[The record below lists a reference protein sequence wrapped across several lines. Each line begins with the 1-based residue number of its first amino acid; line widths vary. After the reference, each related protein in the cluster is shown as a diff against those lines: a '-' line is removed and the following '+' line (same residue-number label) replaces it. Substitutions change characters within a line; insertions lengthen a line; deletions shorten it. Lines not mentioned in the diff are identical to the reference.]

1 MIIAEIGP
9 NHNGDFNT
17 AVKLIEIISK
27 LDVDVIKFQIANPRN
42 VYSKDS
48 FKADYQKKNDRK
60 KTIFEMSKNLQLSRE
75 EHIRLSK
82 ICKKLGVIYA
92 CTAFD
97 LKSLIFF

>member
-48 FKADYQKKNDRK
+48 FKADYQKQRDGDDS
-60 KTIFEMSKNLQLSRE
+60 IISMSKRNQLSEDDDVGE
-75 EHIRLSK
+75 ED
-82 ICKKLGVIYA
+82 KKEEEEEEESY
-92 CTAFD
+92 
-97 LKSLIFF
+97 